1 MKRVDLLR
9 TAAAGTIAAGAGLLP
24 RAAISAAVSLA
35 APANKPV
42 PVAVLLSER
51 AVVIDFAGPWEV
63 FQDTSIPGRD
73 VAAFELYTVA
83 QTTKPLMASSGLS
96 ITPNYSYAN
105 VPPPKVIVI
114 PAQSASDP
122 ATLDWIRAASRNAD
136 LTMSVC
142 VGAFLLASTG
152 LLAGK
157 SATTHHASY
166 SRFAMTFRDVN
177 LRRGARFVDE
187 GNIASAGGL
196 SSGIDLAL
204 HVVERYYGRD
214 VATKTAYRMEYQ
226 GLGWK
231 DPASNAEYAH
241 RPTPS
246 AGMAQCPVC
255 WMDADPKTASA
266 VTYRDVRYRFC
277 SASCKDRF
285 SSSPITFVTA

>member
-9 TAAAGTIAAGAGLLP
+9 TAAAGTVAAGVGLSP
-24 RAAISAAVSLA
+24 HAVASTLALA
-35 APANKPV
+35 APADKPV

-63 FQDTSIPGRD
+63 FQDTNVPGRE

-83 QTTKPLMASSGLS
+83 ETTKPLLASSGLS
-96 ITPNYSYAN
+96 ITPDYSYATA
-105 VPPPKVIVI
+105 PAPKVIVI
-114 PAQSASDP
+114 PAQSARNP

-142 VGAFLLASTG
+142 VGAFLLPRTG

-157 SATTHHASY
+157 SGTTHHASY
-166 SRFAMTFRDVN
+166 ARFAMSFRDIN

-187 GNIASAGGL
+187 GNIASAGVL

-214 VATKTAYRMEYQ
+214 VATKTAYQMEYQ

-241 RPTPS
+241 RPVAS

-255 WMDADPKTASA
+255 WMDADPNTAPA
-266 VTYRDVRYRFC
+266 VAYSGVTYRFC
-277 SASCKDRF
+277 SEGCRGLF
-285 SSSPITFVTA
+285 SANPITFVTT